1 MREVYHKKHR
11 QSKRSPSQNLLITE
25 ATVPYVKLS
34 ASADPVFPFK

>member
-11 QSKRSPSQNLLITE
+11 QSKRSRSQNLLITE
-25 ATVPYVKLS
+25 AAVSHVKLS